1 MKRNLDEL
9 FDELLKEI
17 DRGKDV
23 DECLRE
29 WPQYADE
36 LKHLLDVA
44 HSIASLPVPEPREQ
58 AVAETLRRVR
68 AVASEGKQ
76 KRPFF
81 LRQLTSWQPVLVR
94 AAAAVIVIVAI
105 SWTTTSL
112 SARSLPGEPLY
123 PVKRLTERI
132 EHSVAFN
139 PHRKAVLHL
148 RFADRRTREFSD
160 VFMPGEKIDRRLLSA
175 MLNEIQSA
183 FQYAGQCSE
192 SRCAAL
198 MQRVADYND
207 YQRHMLETARARACD
222 CDREILGRAI
232 SVCQE
237 RQTCFECMQTDGTKP
252 DMSSPCW
259 HDKCQFE

>member
-1 MKRNLDEL
+1 MKDNPEEL
-9 FDELLKEI
+9 FDQLLQELKK
-17 DRGKDV
+17 GKNI
-23 DECLRE
+23 DECVKKVPE
-29 WPQYADE
+29 HDE
-36 LKHLLDVA
+36 LKDLLAIA

-68 AVASEGKQ
+68 AVSSREKQ

-81 LRQLTSWQPVLVR
+81 LRQFTSWQPVLVR
-94 AAAAVIVIVAI
+94 AAAVIILIIAI

-112 SARSLPGEPLY
+112 SAHSLPGEPLY

-132 EHSVAFN
+132 EYSVAFDA
-139 PHRKAVLHL
+139 HRKAVLHL
-148 RFADRRTREFSD
+148 RFANRRTQEFSD
-160 VFMPGEKIDRRLLSA
+160 VFAPGEKIDRSLLSA

-192 SRCAAL
+192 RHCAAL
-198 MQRVADYND
+198 MQGVADYNN
-207 YQRHMLETARARACD
+207 YQRQVLETARARACD

-237 RQTCFECMQTDGTKP
+237 RQTCLECMPTDTTF
-252 DMSSPCW
+252 SNTSAPCW
-259 HDKCQFE
+259 NNECRFE

>member
-9 FDELLKEI
+9 FDQLLEEI
-17 DRGKDV
+17 QRGRSID
-23 DECLRE
+23 DCLKN
-29 WPQYADE
+29 WPEHADK
-36 LKHLLDVA
+36 LKPLLEVA
-44 HSIASLPVPEPREQ
+44 QSITGLPVPEPREQ

-68 AVASEGKQ
+68 AVAGAEKQ

-81 LRQLTSWQPVLVR
+81 LRQFVSWQPALVR
-94 AAAAVIVIVAI
+94 AAAGMILIIAI
-105 SWTTTSL
+105 GWTTASL

-132 EHSVAFN
+132 EYSVTFDA
-139 PHRKAVLHL
+139 HRKAVLHL
-148 RFADRRTREFSD
+148 RFADRRTQEFSGI
-160 VFMPGEKIDRRLLSA
+160 FIPGEKIDRSLLSA

-198 MQRVADYND
+198 MQRVADYNN
-207 YQRHMLETARARACD
+207 YQRHVLETARARACD
-222 CDREILGRAI
+222 CDREVLDKAI
-232 SVCQE
+232 SICRE
-237 RQTCFECMQTDGTKP
+237 RHGCLECMQNDGTMP

-259 HDKCQFE
+259 HDQCHFE